1 MTGLAS
7 ELRLQIEWI
16 SRLVA
21 HNTTS
26 RLSNHPLIDDVETY
40 LNHLGVA
47 SRRIPNSDG
56 SKANL
61 FFSIGPR
68 VEGGVILSGHSDVVP
83 VDGQAWNSDPFG
95 VQMRGSR
102 LYGRGTADMK
112 SFLGIALSLVPE
124 MLAADLKRPI
134 HIAISHDEE
143 DGLVGAPALIAAL
156 KAEIPS
162 PSAVIVGEPTEMA
175 VVEAHK
181 GITGY
186 RTTVFGHEAHSSQ
199 PQLGVSAIMTGAKL
213 MAHIGALAEEL
224 ADRPLPGSEFIPPHS
239 TISVGTVAGGTSPNI
254 LARQCEFIW
263 DVRAI
268 SWGEQERIVAA
279 VLSRAR
285 SLEKEMKTRFED
297 CGIVNELL
305 VDAPPLEPDPAN
317 GAVSLLRQLTGRNS
331 VCSVSYAA
339 EAGMFQKAGFAV
351 AICGPGSIEQAHKP
365 DEYIELTEVQA
376 GTNMQRRLIQQL
388 ALDR

>member
-1 MTGLAS
+1 MTDLAAAVAP
-7 ELRLQIEWI
+7 QIHWI

-21 HNTTS
+21 HDTTS

-40 LNHLGVA
+40 LHGLGIQ
-47 SRRIPNSDG
+47 SRRIPNKDAT
-56 SKANL
+56 KANL
-61 FFSIGPR
+61 FFTVGPP
-68 VEGGVILSGHSDVVP
+68 VEGGIVLSGHSDVVP
-83 VDGQAWNSDPFG
+83 VDGQAWSSDPFK
-95 VQMRGSR
+95 VQVRDGR

-143 DGLVGAPALIAAL
+143 DGLVGAPALISAL
-156 KAEIPS
+156 EIAVARPH
-162 PSAVIVGEPTEMA
+162 AVIVGEPTNMA

-186 RTTVFGHEAHSSQ
+186 RTTIFGHEAHSSQ
-199 PQLGVSAIMTGAKL
+199 PQLGLSAIMVGARL

-224 ADRPLPGSEFIPPHS
+224 AQAPLAGSDFTPPHS
-239 TISVGTVAGGTSPNI
+239 TISVGVVSGGTSPNI

-263 DVRAI
+263 DVRAT
-268 SWGEQERIVAA
+268 SRHEQQEIVAD
-279 VLSRAR
+279 VLSRAQE
-285 SLEKEMKTRFED
+285 LEVEMKSRFDD
-297 CGIVNELL
+297 CGIVNQVL
-305 VDAPPLEPDPAN
+305 VDAPPLEPDPDN
-317 GAVSLLRQLTGRNS
+317 GAVSFLRELTGKNS

-339 EAGMFQKAGFAV
+339 EAGMFQKAGFQT

-365 DEYIELTEVQA
+365 DEYIELEQVHA
-376 GTNMQRRLIQQL
+376 GTQMQRRLIRKL
-388 ALDR
+388 ALG